1 MSYYF
6 DAIIE
11 IEDLCLI
18 IFHWIKSYM
27 KIFWFMTFHTKL
39 CLVQNHCKFDEVDGF
54 IRVCY
59 GTRYLTLFNSK
70 KMILL
75 TMELDIFLV
84 KKIALHM
91 FFLNAM
97 LK

>member
-18 IFHWIKSYM
+18 IFHWIKSYT

-54 IRVCY
+54 IRVCC
-59 GTRYLTLFNSK
+59 GTRYL
-70 KMILL
+70 ILL